1 MKGPL
6 AGFRILDLSR
16 VLSGPAS
23 TMLLADQGADVIK
36 VEPLRGDITRQMGVG
51 QHGMTSGFLNMNRGK
66 RGIAVDL
73 KREAGVEIIKRIAA
87 TADVF
92 VQNFRPKAIEDLG
105 LGYSVIK
112 KISPEIVY
120 VSINGFG
127 DRGPYA
133 HKRVYD
139 PIIQALSGITDVQAD
154 EDSGRP
160 RMMRTVVPD
169 KTTAL
174 TAAQAITA
182 ALLSRE
188 RTGMGQHVKL
198 AMLDAMIAF
207 LWPEG
212 MINFTVIDS
221 KRDTRTGQLANDLV
235 FKTTDGYITA
245 GAVSDQEW
253 NGMCAALEKPEWLE
267 DKRFN
272 STAARFVNAKERI
285 AWTGKILETRSSDEW
300 LKRLD
305 EHGVPC
311 APILTRSETIEHE
324 QVKTNELIIEYEH
337 PGLGKVRQPRSA
349 ARFEGAEEH
358 PNPIAPHLGEHNQS
372 VLEEVGYSPEEIRKL
387 SKNGVITSS
396 N

>member
-1 MKGPL
+1 
-6 AGFRILDLSR
+6 
-16 VLSGPAS
+16 
-23 TMLLADQGADVIK
+23 MLLADQGADVIK

-51 QHGMTSGFLNMNRGK
+51 HNGMTSGFLNMNRGK
-66 RGIAVDL
+66 RSIAVDL
-73 KREAGVEIIKRIAA
+73 KTEAGIEIVKRIAA

-92 VQNFRPKAIEDLG
+92 VQNFRPKAIDHLG
-105 LGYSVIK
+105 LGYTVVK
-112 KISPEIVY
+112 KIKPDIVY

-139 PIIQALSGITDVQAD
+139 PVIQALSGITDVQAD
-154 EDSGRP
+154 DDSGRP

-182 ALLSRE
+182 ALLERE

-245 GAVSDQEW
+245 GAMSDQEW
-253 NGMCAALEKPEWLE
+253 KGMCTALEKPEWLE

-272 STAARFVNAKERI
+272 STAARFINAKERI
-285 AWTGKILETRSSDEW
+285 AATGKILGTRSSDEW
-300 LKRLD
+300 LTRLD

-324 QVKTNELIIEYEH
+324 QVKANELIVEYEH
-337 PGLGKVRQPRSA
+337 PELGKVRQPRSA
-349 ARFEGAEEH
+349 ARFEGAENH
-358 PNPIAPHLGEHNQS
+358 PKPIAPRLGEHNQS
-372 VLEEVGYSPEEIRKL
+372 VLEEVGYNPEEIREFT
-387 SKNGVITSS
+387 KNGVITNS